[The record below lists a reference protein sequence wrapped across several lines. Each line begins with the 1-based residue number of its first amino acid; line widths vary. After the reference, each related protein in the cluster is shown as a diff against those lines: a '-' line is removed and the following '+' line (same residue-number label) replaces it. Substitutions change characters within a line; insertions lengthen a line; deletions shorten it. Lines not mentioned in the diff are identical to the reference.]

1 MTSRAIAFACLLVV
15 ATLGAGPAHARTIGQ
30 IIDDTAIVA
39 AVKAKITA
47 DRLSNLVRIDVK
59 SNDGVVTLSGTVDSL
74 ERRDRIVQIAGWVDG
89 VKRVVDNI
97 QVTGSGTTPPAAWP
111 TWSRPP
117 GPSRWLTDGCSGCL
131 KER

>member
-1 MTSRAIAFACLLVV
+1 MTS
-15 ATLGAGPAHARTIGQ
+15 GAGPADARTIGQ

-89 VKRVVDNI
+89 
-97 QVTGSGTTPPAAWP
+97 
-111 TWSRPP
+111 SR
-117 GPSRWLTDGCSGCL
+117 
-131 KER
+131 